1 MVSTPITHATNQPTN
16 HNQYASDP
24 ACSRDHAML
33 IGYGFPRVLCA
44 GGNRSADD
52 EDWIYLAHDLNYIVA
67 VSASTVQVWSAGLH
81 RVRLSQVVRTP
92 EEIGEDGINLCAFW
106 CATKATLAVL
116 VSALLRSIRKGSNLL
131 MDINGNFRPFES
143 LPCIPSWWPASM
155 RLSCSTY
162 LPYLLP

>member
-1 MVSTPITHATNQPTN
+1 
-16 HNQYASDP
+16 
-24 ACSRDHAML
+24 ML

-92 EEIGEDGINLCAFW
+92 EEIGEDGINLSAFW

-116 VSALLRSIRKGSNLL
+116 VRPIRSIIQLGNLK
-131 MDINGNFRPFES
+131 
-143 LPCIPSWWPASM
+143 A
-155 RLSCSTY
+155 
-162 LPYLLP
+162 